1 MARRDGSAGPPGI
14 PEEVAPGARTARHD
28 DPCRRNVPTRRVGAG
43 TRENGT
49 LDETKRR
56 RPLNAIDAAE
66 AVFRPAPPARAPE
79 PARPAT
85 VPGARELVSLRI
97 DADVLAHFQEGGPG
111 WQDRLNQAL
120 RRAAGL
126 G

>member
-1 MARRDGSAGPPGI
+1 M
-14 PEEVAPGARTARHD
+14 
-28 DPCRRNVPTRRVGAG
+28 
-43 TRENGT
+43 
-49 LDETKRR
+49 DETKRR

-66 AVFRPAPPARAPE
+66 AMFRPVPAKVPE

-126 G
+126 V